1 MEEPYASTWGWLQVG
16 NSAAWDEWRGALE
29 EAGWTTKDTDMEA
42 GNYPASAPNS
52 SCDAS
57 PFSDLS
63 SFISKQ
69 NMRYLNDLFF

>member
-1 MEEPYASTWGWLQVG
+1 MGMAAGGEQCSLGWV
-16 NSAAWDEWRGALE
+16 EGALE
-29 EAGWTTKDTDMEA
+29 EAGWTTKDSDMEA
-42 GNYPASAPNS
+42 GNHPVSAPNS
-52 SCDAS
+52 ICDAS